1 MDIAI
6 DGQVG
11 QVVPIE
17 GTKISA
23 SEFSTWSDERVLSA
37 ALHYGKEV
45 LHWRRKF
52 LGTLPEIAKRKLYE
66 QHGCSSIFVFA
77 FKVGGASEDQVRK
90 ILHVEEMLRDKPAL
104 HELLV
109 SGEVSINKM
118 AKIHTVATS
127 ENQEF
132 LADQVQLLSKSA
144 VETLAKDMRASNT
157 SNQLSFGPG
166 PELAS
171 DHKLELSEEVKNRL
185 FELKH
190 KGIDINTLLTELL
203 DQREREIEEEKAS
216 IAQTCEPSASR
227 YIPAKIKKLIK
238 KEHGAKCSIK
248 NCNKASDVIHHMQ
261 RHALS
266 QTHDP
271 HYLAPLCNEHHQI
284 AHTIDQKYQEKRRT

>member
-1 MDIAI
+1 M
-6 DGQVG
+6 
-11 QVVPIE
+11 
-17 GTKISA
+17 
-23 SEFSTWSDERVLSA
+23 SDTELLAA
-37 ALHYGKEV
+37 ALHYGKEA

-66 QHGCSSIFVFA
+66 KHGCSSIFVFA

-109 SGEVSINKM
+109 SGKVSISKI

-132 LADQVQLLSKSA
+132 LANQVQLLSARA
-144 VETLAKDMRASNT
+144 VETLARDIREISSKAPPACELQQNTNT
-157 SNQLSFGPG
+157 SNQLSFGHVPG
-166 PELAS
+166 EVSPGNATDNLQ
-171 DHKLELSEEVKNRL
+171 LSEAVQARL
-185 FELKH
+185 QELKH

-203 DQREREIEEEKAS
+203 DQREEQIQQEKDEIA
-216 IAQTCEPSASR
+216 ATCEPTASR
-227 YIPAKIKKLIK
+227 YIPQATRDILE
-238 KEHGAKCSIK
+238 KEHGTKCSIK
-248 NCNKASDVIHHMQ
+248 NCNKASDIIHHMQ

-271 HYLAPLCNEHHQI
+271 HYLAPLCTQHHEI
-284 AHTIDQKYQEKRRT
+284 AHAIDVKVQEKKRASSGKT